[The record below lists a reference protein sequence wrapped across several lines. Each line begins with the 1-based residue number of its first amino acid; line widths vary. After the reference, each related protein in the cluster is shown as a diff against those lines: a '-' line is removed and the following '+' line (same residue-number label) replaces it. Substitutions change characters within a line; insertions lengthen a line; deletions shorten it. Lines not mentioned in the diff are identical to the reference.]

1 MDIKKLYFQTLEGL
15 KNHQRPQ
22 HDFTDEQ
29 FLFLFQNLGQSL
41 EEKDWELAKKI
52 FCLLSHVK
60 QPHEIFEG
68 LICKILNRRGVP
80 HSLKIFALNASG
92 KYIIQRRNQLAQKLP
107 AFYLEAV
114 RCLLSTNRPELKEWA
129 LRTID
134 EMGDQGKPFINDIL
148 KNRPR
153 FLAMLNKH
161 NRHCHDIIELLIK
174 KWSLRERIGKK
185 D

>member
-1 MDIKKLYFQTLEGL
+1 MVE
-15 KNHQRPQ
+15 N
-22 HDFTDEQ
+22 
-29 FLFLFQNLGQSL
+29 
-41 EEKDWELAKKI
+41 I
-52 FCLLSHVK
+52 FCLLGHVK
-60 QPHEIFEG
+60 RPHEIFEG

-107 AFYLEAV
+107 AFYLEAI
-114 RCLLSTNRPELKEWA
+114 RPLLSTNIPELKEWA

-134 EMGDQGKPFINDIL
+134 EMGDQGKPFISDIL

-161 NRHCHDIIELLIK
+161 NRHCHDIIKVLIK
-174 KWSLRERIGKK
+174 KWGFHERIGKK
-185 D
+185 N